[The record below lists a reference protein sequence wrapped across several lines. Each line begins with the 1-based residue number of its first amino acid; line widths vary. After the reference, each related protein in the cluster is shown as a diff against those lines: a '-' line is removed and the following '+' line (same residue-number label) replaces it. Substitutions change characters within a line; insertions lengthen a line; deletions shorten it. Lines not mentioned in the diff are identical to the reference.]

1 MRKKYLF
8 KKRKVFLM
16 SYTENKS
23 ASIFKRFTISHQY
36 TKMNSNSITEL
47 NRRYKLKKR
56 ERERK
61 Y

>member
-1 MRKKYLF
+1 
-8 KKRKVFLM
+8 M